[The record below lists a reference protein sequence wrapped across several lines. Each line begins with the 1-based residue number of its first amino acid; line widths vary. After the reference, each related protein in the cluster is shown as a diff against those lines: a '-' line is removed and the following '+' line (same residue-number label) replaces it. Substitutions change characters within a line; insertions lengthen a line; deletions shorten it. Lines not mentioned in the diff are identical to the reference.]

1 MDTFRIEK
9 QILRLVKCN
18 YNYGKEVDL
27 QSWNTKGTP
36 SWFSTDY
43 GRREGRQD
51 GKVLTCSLEG
61 TLLRR
66 SAGAE

>member
-27 QSWNTKGTP
+27 QSWEHEGDTILVQYRL
-36 SWFSTDY
+36 WE
-43 GRREGRQD
+43 EGR
-51 GKVLTCSLEG
+51 KI
-61 TLLRR
+61 RW
-66 SAGAE
+66 